1 MSQKLTAETSVFQHK
16 ELVIIMKIQIP
27 QIIETY
33 FQASNADDI
42 NALVSCFSGD
52 AVVIDENETHRG
64 AAAIKAWSVKVR
76 KKYQF
81 KAEVLRVAHKPEA
94 VVVTANLSGTFPGSP
109 VDLDFKFTLK
119 GDLISS
125 LEIG

>member
-1 MSQKLTAETSVFQHK
+1 MSQKLTAETSAFQHK
-16 ELVIIMKIQIP
+16 QLTIIMKIQIP

-33 FQASNADDI
+33 FRASNADDI

-52 AVVIDENETHRG
+52 AIVIDENETHRG
-64 AAAIKAWSVKVR
+64 AAAIKAWSVNVR

-81 KAEVLRVAHKPEA
+81 KAEVLRVAHKPDA
-94 VVVTANLSGTFPGSP
+94 VVVTANLAGTFPGSP

-119 GDLISS
+119 GDLIAS

>member
-1 MSQKLTAETSVFQHK
+1 MSQKLTGETSVFQHK
-16 ELVIIMKIQIP
+16 QLTIIMKIQIP

-33 FQASNADDI
+33 FRASNADDI

-52 AVVIDENETHRG
+52 AVVIDEYETHRG
-64 AAAIKAWSVKVR
+64 AAAIKAWSVNVR

-81 KAEVLRVAHKPEA
+81 KAEVLRVAHKPDA

-119 GDLISS
+119 GDLIAS